1 VLVDSNAG
9 GLSLRLS
16 EKQVNAFLFAA
27 QGVGA
32 SFVII
37 FLAAYL
43 GGLFVVPQTT
53 VFHSVPEV
61 RLALAVLGTLLVVMV
76 LSAFVLAALSKK
88 D

>member
-1 VLVDSNAG
+1 M
-9 GLSLRLS
+9 RLS